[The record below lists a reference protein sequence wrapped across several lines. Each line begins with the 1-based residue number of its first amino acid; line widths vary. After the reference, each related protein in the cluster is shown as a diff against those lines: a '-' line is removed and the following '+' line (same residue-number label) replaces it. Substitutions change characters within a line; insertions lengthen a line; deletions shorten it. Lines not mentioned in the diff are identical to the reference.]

1 MLTIVFKYEAY
12 TMTQHDEFDPDPA
25 LFVADRIARSSN
37 VEWISIFEEL
47 RRQKRLSTIVHQL
60 NLLLDQ
66 PAHCAI
72 AKSALTRMGLAH
84 AG

>member
-1 MLTIVFKYEAY
+1 
-12 TMTQHDEFDPDPA
+12 MTQHDEFDPGRA

-37 VEWISIFEEL
+37 KEWICIFEEL
-47 RRQKRLSTIVHQL
+47 RRQKRLSATVHEL

-66 PAHCAI
+66 PAHHAV

>member
-1 MLTIVFKYEAY
+1 
-12 TMTQHDEFDPDPA
+12 MTHDDEFDPDPA
-25 LFVADRIARSSN
+25 LSVADRIARSSN

-47 RRQKRLSTIVHQL
+47 RRQKRLSTTVHQL

-66 PAHCAI
+66 PAHRAV

>member
-1 MLTIVFKYEAY
+1 MA
-12 TMTQHDEFDPDPA
+12 QHNEFDPDRV

-37 VEWISIFEEL
+37 VEWIGIFEEL
-47 RRQKRLSTIVHQL
+47 RRQKRLSTTVHQL

-66 PAHCAI
+66 PAHRAV